1 MLILDLL
8 ILWPR
13 SVFSYLSGAN
23 SDPSTPRARLILDL
37 TPVFVS
43 IIDHVNRVIYLIS
56 KIDNISRSLAWIPYW
71 VYLGGY
77 GTLPLHGKYYSAMN
91 GGKRRRQS

>member
-1 MLILDLL
+1 MI
-8 ILWPR
+8 
-13 SVFSYLSGAN
+13 SYLSDAN

-43 IIDHVNRVIYLIS
+43 VINHVNRVIYLIS
-56 KIDNISRSLAWIPYW
+56 KIDNISRSLAWIPYR

-77 GTLPLHGKYYSAMN
+77 GNVYLRALNSLAN
-91 GGKRRRQS
+91 DQ